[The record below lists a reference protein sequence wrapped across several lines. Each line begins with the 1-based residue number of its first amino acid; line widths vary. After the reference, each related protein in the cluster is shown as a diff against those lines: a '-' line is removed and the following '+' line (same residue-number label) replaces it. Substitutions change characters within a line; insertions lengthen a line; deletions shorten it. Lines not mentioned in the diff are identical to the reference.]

1 MSDLAGVL
9 ENVEANIVIVEFVTC
24 LFSEFERSNYF
35 GRSLGLLTVVSTSW
49 SSCKADDGQRG

>member
-1 MSDLAGVL
+1 VT
-9 ENVEANIVIVEFVTC
+9 VIVKFVTC

-49 SSCKADDGQRG
+49 SSCKADDGERG